1 MLFLFQLSNRL
12 LSALESVTP
21 TNVKRSNRLY
31 SYEEEKWDLKVQQEA
46 DLRHKQQL
54 LQSDD
59 IQKVIHSIN
68 LPKKL
73 QESIEIE
80 LARESATRS
89 RMIKVEL

>member
-1 MLFLFQLSNRL
+1 M
-12 LSALESVTP
+12 SALESVTP

-68 LPKKL
+68 IPKKL

-89 RMIKVEL
+89 RMIKVKI

>member
-1 MLFLFQLSNRL
+1 M
-12 LSALESVTP
+12 SALESVTP

-68 LPKKL
+68 IPKKL

-89 RMIKVEL
+89 RMVKVEI

>member
-1 MLFLFQLSNRL
+1 M
-12 LSALESVTP
+12 SALESVTP

>member
-1 MLFLFQLSNRL
+1 M
-12 LSALESVTP
+12 SALESVTP

-46 DLRHKQQL
+46 ELRHKQQL

-59 IQKVIHSIN
+59 IQKVIHSTN

-73 QESIEIE
+73 QESMEIE
-80 LARESATRS
+80 LARENATRS
-89 RMIKVEL
+89 RMIKV

>member
-1 MLFLFQLSNRL
+1 M

-46 DLRHKQQL
+46 ELRHKQQL

-59 IQKVIHSIN
+59 IQKVIHSPN

-73 QESIEIE
+73 QELIEIE

-89 RMIKVEL
+89 QMIKV

>member
-1 MLFLFQLSNRL
+1 M
-12 LSALESVTP
+12 SALDSVTP

-46 DLRHKQQL
+46 ELRHKQQL

-89 RMIKVEL
+89 RMIKVEI

>member
-1 MLFLFQLSNRL
+1 M
-12 LSALESVTP
+12 SALESVTP

-46 DLRHKQQL
+46 ELRHKQQL

-59 IQKVIHSIN
+59 IQKMIHSIN

-89 RMIKVEL
+89 RMIKVEI

>member
-1 MLFLFQLSNRL
+1 M
-12 LSALESVTP
+12 SALESVTP

-68 LPKKL
+68 IPKKL

-89 RMIKVEL
+89 RMIKVEI